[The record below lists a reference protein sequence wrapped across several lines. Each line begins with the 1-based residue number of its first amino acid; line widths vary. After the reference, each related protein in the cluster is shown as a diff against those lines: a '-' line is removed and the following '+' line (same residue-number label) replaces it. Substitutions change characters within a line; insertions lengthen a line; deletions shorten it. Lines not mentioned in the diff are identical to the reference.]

1 MNINEKEKKMI
12 NELSEY
18 FENNQ
23 HNQNNEEIKKKLR
36 EWVTNFVSLEAREMG
51 YETIA
56 IVNDENDKVDVNK
69 LKENEDNGNLFLIF
83 SKYEG
88 NSHFI
93 IDKSQEFSTPRA
105 PVIELNENEFEYA
118 LKNFNS
124 NNVCSVIT
132 HGFLHE
138 LRHMK
143 QNLMQQKGVS
153 SYIALMYAKELL
165 IINTDNKTYLE
176 NHNTLLIEEDADI
189 YASKKWEEIT
199 GQRNY
204 LMQEHSFL
212 YKVGLEEKERDEF
225 AFDKLDEF
233 IKEKENIDILK
244 VFPILKKE
252 YNEDG
257 TKKSAMQLLKN
268 MQKEIKEILNT
279 KDISGYEKI
288 TLLIECKGMYFE
300 LLYRAMQKASLQ
312 EIDDLAAE
320 YNKDNKM
327 ALFSELKGHF
337 EQKSNKETEDI
348 VNYMHFRDCKQEE
361 EKSSRKKYYQ
371 DRIDFLDMLQQN
383 QEKETF
389 LTDIINTGKEF
400 VRAERL
406 SSIEGN
412 IKRELSNED
421 EKRKNDE
428 SR

>member
-165 IINTDNKTYLE
+165 IINMDNKTYLE

-257 TKKSAMQLLKN
+257 TKKSSMQLLKN

-300 LLYRAMQKASLQ
+300 LLHRAMQKASLQ

-327 ALFSELKGHF
+327 ALFSELKGYF

-348 VNYMHFRDCKQEE
+348 VNYMHFGDCKQEE
-361 EKSSRKKYYQ
+361 EKSLRKKYYQ
-371 DRIDFLDMLQQN
+371 DKIDFLDMLQQN

-389 LTDIINTGKEF
+389 LNDIINTGKEF
-400 VRAERL
+400 VRTERL
-406 SSIEGN
+406 SSMEGN

>member
-165 IINTDNKTYLE
+165 IINMDNKTYLE

-257 TKKSAMQLLKN
+257 TKKSSMQLLKN
-268 MQKEIKEILNT
+268 MQKEIKEILN
-279 KDISGYEKI
+279 
-288 TLLIECKGMYFE
+288 
-300 LLYRAMQKASLQ
+300 
-312 EIDDLAAE
+312 
-320 YNKDNKM
+320 KM
-327 ALFSELKGHF
+327 ALFSELKGYF

-348 VNYMHFRDCKQEE
+348 VNYMHFGDCKQEE
-361 EKSSRKKYYQ
+361 KNLRKKYYQ
-371 DRIDFLDMLQQN
+371 DKIDFLDMLQQN

-406 SSIEGN
+406 SSMEGN
-412 IKRELSNED
+412 IKRELCNED